1 MTQDQSRNILPTAVQ
16 EFFKTQAFCCYEYD
30 ELTLDTE
37 ETMFQLVQKGVTMTA
52 AEKWRGMSTPW
63 AMFTKEVERRFPKI
77 VNCA

>member
-37 ETMFQLVQKGVTMTA
+37 ETMFQLVQKSVTMTA
-52 AEKWRGMSTPW
+52 AEKWRGMSTP
-63 AMFTKEVERRFPKI
+63 
-77 VNCA
+77 